1 MLTTYGVSKKEVN
14 RRKMAFF
21 SLSIFLISGFISA
34 SILFSLTISIFVY
47 LGLIMILFLS
57 NLLILKFFKHFLKM
71 KISLSKEFLIRTNG
85 KTSDKFII
93 KNINK
98 VRIKRTTKNTIR
110 EIGIYFKNGKSIFI
124 NGLANFYNF
133 KINIIKKINKKAIIK
148 DIREPM
154 DFDSIFF
161 YPILGILISFGTV
174 YLFKWLTSL
183 DYQSIKIFL
192 GAVLFYVFLV
202 DLYLIISK
210 PISKRYR
217 L

>member
-1 MLTTYGVSKKEVN
+1 
-14 RRKMAFF
+14 MAFF

-202 DLYLIISK
+202 GLYLIISK

>member
-1 MLTTYGVSKKEVN
+1 
-14 RRKMAFF
+14 MAFF